1 VPIYGAAILDHN
13 ARLQGRYHIPLVS
26 VIIGNGLVSPSA
38 QFPALYNPSCSE
50 HDSIPPLPNETECAK
65 MAPIAARCELHA
77 DACAAF
83 PDDIICGPVGE
94 FCEPALKGLLSGG
107 GHHPWDRTLDC
118 EAPTSEPCYPTL
130 KSITDLFA
138 VPQILKRLDVDKKKG
153 RLIEIQA
160 CGSNNRSY
168 NR

>member
-118 EAPTSEPCYPTL
+118 EAPTSETCYPTL

-153 RLIEIQA
+153 RQSSPVY
-160 CGSNNRSY
+160 CGIGHY
-168 NR
+168 